1 MIWLEHL
8 ELFLGERQL
17 FKDVTAILNPGDRI
31 GLVGPNGAGKST
43 LLKVLSGE
51 RSLDRGVIN
60 KKNSVT
66 IGYLPQDGIEADPK
80 KTVFEEVHSVFDKL
94 NATFKRVNEL
104 HILLDG
110 NTNPTPALLEEL
122 GEKQELLEMS
132 GWYSLDS
139 QIHRMLEGLGFT
151 EEDRLRPTS
160 EFSGGWLMR
169 MGLAKLLLQ
178 KPDLLLLDEPTN
190 HLDMDSMLWVEQ
202 FLREYKGAI
211 LLVSHDRAF
220 LDQLCNRTFVLQRGE
235 LRSFEGNYS
244 FYEKEY
250 AREKELTQNAY
261 ENQQKQI
268 KQTEQFINR
277 FKAKATKAKQAQS
290 KLKQLEKLERIEIED
305 ELGGISFRFPS
316 AERAGQI
323 VVDAQAITK
332 AYGEHKIFDKLD
344 LQIERGDKVA
354 IVGPNGAGKSTFI
367 RMVADLEPY
376 QSGTLDLGHKVTP
389 NYYAQHQADDLPLDG
404 TPLSVMTS
412 VPGSFAESFLRG
424 ILGGFLFKNDDV
436 FKPVRVLSGGEKS
449 RLAIAR
455 MLLQSSNLLILDE
468 PTNHLDLY
476 SKDILQQ
483 ALMQYDGSFLVVSH
497 DRHFM
502 DPIVNKVIEIRPGSK
517 VKTYLG
523 NISYYLE
530 KTAELHTYKG
540 MSEATHAS
548 SSAVANNGKSGNN
561 SNEGVSSLSRKEQK
575 RIEAERRNKLSFLVR
590 PLQRELKEVE
600 NRIEKLES
608 RQAEIEVVMANPTF
622 YDDEKNVKEV
632 GIEYEKIKGSL
643 VYDMSRWEEL
653 TMEIEEINQLPDNEL
668 ARRKGG

>member
-17 FKDVTAILNPGDRI
+17 FKDVTAILNPGDRV

-51 RSLDRGVIN
+51 RGLDRGVIN

-66 IGYLPQDGIEADPK
+66 IGYLPQDGIEADPN

-94 NATFKRVNEL
+94 NATSKRVDQL
-104 HILLDG
+104 HKLLDG
-110 NTNPTPALLEEL
+110 DTNPDMALLEEL

-151 EEDRLRPTS
+151 EEDRLRPTT

-190 HLDMDSMLWVEQ
+190 HLDMDSMIWVEQ

-211 LLVSHDRAF
+211 LLVSHDRTF

-250 AREKELTQNAY
+250 ALEKEMTQNAY
-261 ENQQKQI
+261 ANQQKQI
-268 KQTEQFINR
+268 KETELFISR
-277 FKAKATKAKQAQS
+277 FKAKASKAKQAQS

-305 ELGGISFRFPS
+305 ELGGISFRFPA

-323 VVDAQAITK
+323 VIDAQGLDK
-332 AYGEHKIFDKLD
+332 SYGEHKIFDKLD
-344 LQIERGDKVA
+344 LQLERGDKVA

-367 RMVADLEPY
+367 RMVAGLETH
-376 QSGTLDLGHKVTP
+376 QGGTLDLGHKVSP

-455 MLLQSSNLLILDE
+455 MLLQPSNLLILDE

-483 ALMQYDGSFLVVSH
+483 ALMQFDGSFLVVSH

-530 KTAELHTYKG
+530 KTAELHAYKG
-540 MSEATHAS
+540 MSESTHAS
-548 SSAVANNGKSGNN
+548 SSAVATNGKNGTASAKAAPTI
-561 SNEGVSSLSRKEQK
+561 SRKEQK
-575 RIEAERRNKLSFLVR
+575 RLEAERRNKLSFLVR
-590 PLQRELKEVE
+590 PLQRELREVE
-600 NRIEKLES
+600 SRIEKLET
-608 RQAEIEVVMANPTF
+608 RQAEIEVVMADPNF
-622 YDDEKNVKEV
+622 YDDDKKVKDV
-632 GIEYEKIKGSL
+632 GTEYEKTKGGL

-653 TMEIEEINQLPDNEL
+653 TTQIEKINGLSDSEL
-668 ARRKGG
+668 EKRKG